1 MGRLSIHI
9 LMAQFKGT
17 IRLED
22 GDSLNTVLMVD
33 AGRFIAKAGEH
44 ELGNWAVGEL
54 SVERRNNEFRIMV
67 EGDEL
72 VVGVA
77 DPVGFSQIL
86 GVNEQKPKERRDK
99 KPKASKPKRRE
110 RSRDGSPVVATPAVT
125 AAPVSVAEPSLV
137 ATPSGVSEEAPPV
150 WARIPVRWKL
160 AGLGLIGL
168 LVFFF
173 LAPNLLALVLMLAG
187 VVTLFLAI
195 AAKSESGT
203 GILPPPFFGTTAA
216 IGGGIGS
223 VLMSLFIMV
232 TR

>member
-1 MGRLSIHI
+1 
-9 LMAQFKGT
+9 
-17 IRLED
+17 
-22 GDSLNTVLMVD
+22 MVD
-33 AGRFIAKAGEH
+33 SGRFIAKAGEH

-54 SVERRNNEFRIMV
+54 SVERRNNEFRIKV
-67 EGDEL
+67 EDDEL

-99 KPKASKPKRRE
+99 KPKASRPKRKE
-110 RSRDGSPVVATPAVT
+110 RSRDQVDSPTVATPAVT
-125 AAPVSVAEPSLV
+125 AAPVSVAEPSLA
-137 ATPSGVSEEAPPV
+137 ATPSTASEEATPL
-150 WARIPVRWKL
+150 WARIPKRWKL
-160 AGLGLIGL
+160 AGLGLIGI
-168 LVFFF
+168 LVFFV
-173 LAPNLLALVLMLAG
+173 LAPDLLALVMMLAG

-223 VLMSLFIMV
+223 VLLSLLIMV